1 VTYIIGVG
9 RQYIYASMK
18 GAVYVYRTKID
29 ETLHQSYV
37 KCKDTKDTV
46 ECAGLFDTIRRLWR
60 VDIEQGMK
68 EQYSSQRKNE
78 KDGN

>member
-1 VTYIIGVG
+1 
-9 RQYIYASMK
+9 MK

-60 VDIEQGMK
+60 VDIEQGK
-68 EQYSSQRKNE
+68 NSISSQRKINE